1 MAAVGAQIRARRTA
15 LRLSQEEL
23 GHRVGVTQGAVN
35 QWEAGAANI
44 TLENLVKVAAV
55 LGVDPAALLGE
66 QPAADPNVSEE
77 ILTLALSS
85 VASALSAK
93 FFALPAAQQAK
104 LLAYVYRKGGSVS
117 PAEALALY
125 ALVT

>member
-23 GHRVGVTQGAVN
+23 GYRVGVTQGAVN
-35 QWEAGAANI
+35 QWEAGVANI
-44 TLENLVKVAAV
+44 TLENLAKVAAV
-55 LGVDPAALLGE
+55 LGVDPAALLGD
-66 QPAADPNVSEE
+66 QPAFVPDVSEE
-77 ILTLALSS
+77 LLALALSS
-85 VASALSAK
+85 VVSPLGTK
-93 FFALPAAQQAK
+93 FSALPAAQQAK

-125 ALVT
+125 GLVA